1 MPMRVTSQGEDIG
14 GFAWPHMTF
23 VWVDVCKASHHGY
36 RLATMTLYRLLTYLK
51 TPLLKVHLSVTT
63 TLQRQSRYLLDYT

>member
-1 MPMRVTSQGEDIG
+1 ML
-14 GFAWPHMTF
+14 GFAWPCMTF
-23 VWVDVCKASHHGY
+23 VSVDDLKLVIMANVWPPWYPKS
-36 RLATMTLYRLLTYLK
+36 LTYLK